1 MIFNTIITKQI
12 GEIMKKILLALLAM
26 FIGGLLMINNSQAA
40 DLKGK
45 KVLVVYYSITGNTKA
60 VAEEIKNATGGD
72 IFELQTIQTYPSS
85 YKEQTEQ
92 AKKEIQDGYK
102 PDLKNDIDTNQYDV
116 IFIGSP
122 CWWGTYAPAVSTFL
136 ANHNLAGKTI
146 VPFMTHGGSG
156 LGRSVSDMKKAA
168 QKSNVLNGLAIR
180 GGSAQNSE
188 REVKKFVDGLN
199 LK

>member
-1 MIFNTIITKQI
+1 MVM
-12 GEIMKKILLALLAM
+12 GA
-26 FIGGLLMINNSQAA
+26 LMIASSLQASN
-40 DLKGK
+40 LKGK
-45 KVLVVYYSITGNTKA
+45 KVLVVYYSITGNTKE
-60 VAEEIKNATGGD
+60 VAQKIKEVTGAD
-72 IFELQTIQTYPSS
+72 IFEIQTFQTYPSN
-85 YKEQTEQ
+85 YKELTDQ

-122 CWWGTYAPAVSTFL
+122 CWWSTYAPAVSTFL

-168 QKSNVLNGLAIR
+168 PNSTVLDGLAIS
-180 GGSAQNSE
+180 GSSAKNSD
-188 REVKKFVDGLN
+188 REVKAFVNKLN